1 MKRVLLVTN
10 THPESGF
17 IDYVRA
23 LISGDHYQLMPK
35 RIRAMELQIQRGKPV
50 FRKILTPIAIMRNSS
65 RSVSLIW

>member
-1 MKRVLLVTN
+1 LVTN

-50 FRKILTPIAIMRNSS
+50 FRKILTPIAIM
-65 RSVSLIW
+65 